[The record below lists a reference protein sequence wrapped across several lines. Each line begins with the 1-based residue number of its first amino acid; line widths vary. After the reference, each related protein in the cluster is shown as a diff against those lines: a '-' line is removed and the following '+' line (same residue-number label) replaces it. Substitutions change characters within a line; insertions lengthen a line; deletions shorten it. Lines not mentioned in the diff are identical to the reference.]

1 MPRKGEHL
9 SEEAK
14 KRLSIAH
21 RGKKL
26 EGAGLIRF
34 LEGKR
39 RYYEKFLEVHGH
51 LPNKGRHPK
60 TEFKRG
66 NTLWVGRHHTEAT
79 KEKLSKAFRGKVRF
93 SPELRKRMS
102 DSHIGLVPWNKGLTK
117 ETSESV
123 AHVGQK
129 KKAWW
134 TNERKRQFAM
144 WSHAFWV
151 EWWQKHP
158 EAKENFM
165 RIARPTRIELLAR
178 ESLAT
183 RGVPFLTCK
192 RIENLCFPDLILPE
206 QKIAIFCNG
215 CFWHNC
221 PEHNPIVP
229 EWLKNKVKDQQIF
242 DELRKRGWRVVVAW
256 EHEFKENKDVV
267 GQKVDELLAKGLG
280 AG

>member
-14 KRLSIAH
+14 KKLSLA
-21 RGKKL
+21 RKGKKL
-26 EGAGLIRF
+26 GEAARIRF

-39 RYYEKFLEVHGH
+39 KYYEDYFRIHGQH
-51 LPNKGRHPK
+51 PNKGKHPR
-60 TEFKRG
+60 TEFKKG
-66 NTLWVGRHHTEAT
+66 NTLWVGRHHSEAT
-79 KEKLSKAFRGKVRF
+79 KQRLSKAFRGKPSPF
-93 SPELRKRMS
+93 SPETRKRMS
-102 DSHIGLVPWNKGLTK
+102 HSHLGLAPWNKGLRK

-123 AHVGQK
+123 ALVGQK

-134 TNERKRQFAM
+134 TVERKRQFAM
-144 WSHAFWV
+144 WSHTFWTD
-151 EWWQKHP
+151 WWHKHP
-158 EAKENFM
+158 EAKEKFM

-178 ESLAT
+178 EAVAR
-183 RGVPFLTCK
+183 RGVPFLTCR
-192 RIENLCFPDLILPE
+192 RIENPCFPDLILPE

-229 EWLKNKVKDQQIF
+229 EWLKNKIKDQQIF

-256 EHEFKENKDVV
+256 EHEFKADKDVV
-267 GQKVDELLAKGLG
+267 GHKIDTLLAKDRG
-280 AG
+280 A